1 MKYLLTFLVCVS
13 FCAFAQKKVAN
24 PKSYAATITEADLKR
39 QLAIIASAE
48 MEGRETATEGERKAA
63 AYIEAQFKLFG
74 LLPANNE
81 TYRQEFPVY
90 RDSAVVARMEVNGK
104 ALKAGEDFQPNSF
117 FVTEAK
123 SYFSEVVFAGYGVTD
138 SLYDSY
144 GKASVAG
151 KAVVIVEGGPPN
163 LKFATGRNSP
173 TGSIAKVTNAR
184 NKGAAA
190 VFIVT
195 SSFAP
200 NTSGGRMYTS
210 LFRDSQYPGTF
221 MITDKTAELLL
232 GSNWSQM
239 KESLKTQKPAVTT
252 FKSNVEVSLD
262 REVQKMRSFN
272 VLGLVEGTDKKDE
285 YLIVTAHYDHLGKRG
300 DVINFGANDD
310 GSGTVAVLEMAQAFA
325 KAKAEGKGP
334 RRSIIFMTV
343 SGEEKGLW
351 GSAYYAEHPTVN
363 PEKITANL
371 NIDMIGRL
379 DLDRVKPDSLNYV
392 YIVGDD
398 KISSES
404 TPLNEAMNSKYTRM
418 GLDYKFNDPKDPQRI
433 YFRSDHYNFAKIGIP
448 IIFYTD
454 GATRP
459 DYHRPTDTI
468 DKIYYPL
475 LTKRTLLVFYT
486 AWEMANRENMMKRDR
501 PIPTATR

>member
-1 MKYLLTFLVCVS
+1 MKLLLTALVCVS
-13 FCAFAQKKVAN
+13 FCVSAQKKTAN
-24 PKSYAATITEADLKR
+24 PKPYAATITEADLKR

-63 AYIEAQFKLFG
+63 AYIESQFKSYG
-74 LLPANNE
+74 LLPGNQG

-90 RDSAVVARMEVNGK
+90 RDSLVTATMAINGK
-104 ALKAGEDFQPNSF
+104 WLKAGEDFQFNPFYVAES
-117 FVTEAK
+117 K
-123 SYFSEVVFAGYGVTD
+123 LYFSEVVFAGYGVVD

-144 GKASVAG
+144 GKTNIAG
-151 KAVVIVEGGPPN
+151 KAVVIVEGGPSGI
-163 LKFATGRNSP
+163 KFAIGRNSP
-173 TGSIAKVTNAR
+173 TGTLAKVTQAR

-195 SSFAP
+195 SAFAP
-200 NTSGGRMYTS
+200 NINAGRMYTS
-210 LFRDSQYPGTF
+210 LFRDTQYPGTY
-221 MITDKTAELLL
+221 MITDKTAELLV
-232 GSNWSQM
+232 GSGWTGM
-239 KESLKTQKPAVTT
+239 KESLKTQKPDAAT
-252 FKSNVEVSLD
+252 FIANLEVSLD
-262 REVQKMRSFN
+262 RKIQKMASSN
-272 VLGLVEGTDKKDE
+272 VLGIVEGSDKKDE
-285 YLIVTAHYDHLGKRG
+285 YLVVTAHYDHIGKRG

-351 GSAYYAEHPTVN
+351 GSAHYAAHPTVN
-363 PEKITANL
+363 PDKITANL

-379 DLDRVKPDSLNYV
+379 DLDRKNADSLNYV
-392 YIVGDD
+392 YVVGDD

-404 TPLNEAMNSKYTRM
+404 TPLNEGVNTKYTKM

-433 YFRSDHYNFAKIGIP
+433 YYRSDHYNFAKIGIP

-454 GATRP
+454 GAVRP

-486 AWEMANRENMMKRDR
+486 AWEMANRETMMKRDR
-501 PIPTATR
+501 PLPTETR

>member
-1 MKYLLTFLVCVS
+1 MKYVLGLLVLLSLTAS
-13 FCAFAQKKVAN
+13 AQKKIPN
-24 PKSYAATITEADLKR
+24 PKAYAATITEADLKR

-63 AYIEAQFKLFG
+63 AYIESQFKSFG
-74 LLPANNE
+74 LLPANKGS
-81 TYRQEFPVY
+81 YRQEFPVY
-90 RDSAVVARMEVNGK
+90 RDSAVVAKMEVNGK
-104 ALKAGEDFQPNSF
+104 ALKAGEDFQPSSF
-117 FVTEAK
+117 FVTE
-123 SYFSEVVFAGYGVTD
+123 SRLYFSDVVFAGYGVTD

-144 GKASVAG
+144 GKSSVAG
-151 KAVVIVEGGPPN
+151 KAVVFVEGGPAN
-163 LKFATGRNSP
+163 IKFATGRNSP
-173 TGSIAKVTNAR
+173 TGTIAKVTNAR

-200 NTSGGRMYTS
+200 NTQGGRMYTS
-210 LFRDSQYPGTF
+210 LFRDSQYPGTYS
-221 MITDKTAELLL
+221 ITDKTAELIL
-232 GSNWSQM
+232 GGKWNEM
-239 KESLKTQKPAVTT
+239 KESLKTQKPELTT
-252 FKSNVEVSLD
+252 FKANVEVSLE
-262 REVQKMRSFN
+262 RKTQKMTSSN
-272 VLGLVEGTDKKDE
+272 VLGMVEGTDKKDE
-285 YLIVTAHYDHLGKRG
+285 YLVVTAHYDHIGKRG

-325 KAKAEGKGP
+325 TAKAEGKGP

-363 PEKITANL
+363 PQKITANL

-392 YIVGDD
+392 YVVGDD

-404 TPLNEAMNSKYTRM
+404 TPLNDAMNSKYTKM

-454 GATRP
+454 GASRP